1 MSRLLSRHQAFLL
14 VLAALSP
21 ALLPTSARA
30 QFALAPG
37 TYQLANGAQGTASLK
52 FVPAEAD
59 HPTLLTGVRNGQER
73 SFRCAEVAA
82 FTVDNH
88 KFSRQDGFRLRAGY
102 DAQHPGPV
110 LLELVETGPVELFY
124 YHYVAEMGASLKA
137 HVRLPV
143 LRKQGTQTF
152 FVYSPQR
159 TPGLPPGQGIG
170 TFAAALFSADPV
182 LQRRFAT
189 NVVTRADIADLV
201 RAYNSGVRLK
211 L

>member
-1 MSRLLSRHQAFLL
+1 MSRLPSKSQAFFLL
-14 VLAALSP
+14 LTALSP

-59 HPTLLTGVRNGQER
+59 HPTLVTGVRNGQER
-73 SFRCAEVAA
+73 SFRCSEVTA
-82 FTVDNH
+82 FTVDTH

-159 TPGLPPGQGIG
+159 TPGLPAGQGNG

-189 NVVTRADIADLV
+189 NAVTRPAIADLV

>member
-1 MSRLLSRHQAFLL
+1 LI
-14 VLAALSP
+14 
-21 ALLPTSARA
+21 TI
-30 QFALAPG
+30 
-37 TYQLANGAQGTASLK
+37 
-52 FVPAEAD
+52 
-59 HPTLLTGVRNGQER
+59 
-73 SFRCAEVAA
+73 
-82 FTVDNH
+82 
-88 KFSRQDGFRLRAGY
+88 SRQDGFRLRAGY

-201 RAYNSGVRLK
+201 RAYNQGVKLK

>member
-1 MSRLLSRHQAFLL
+1 MSRLLPKPQALLL
-14 VLAALSP
+14 VLVALSP
-21 ALLPTSARA
+21 FLLPNSARA

-37 TYQLANGAQGTASLK
+37 TYQLANGAQGAASLK

-59 HPTLLTGVRNGQER
+59 HPTLVTGVRNGQER

-102 DAQHPGPV
+102 DTQHPGPV
-110 LLELVETGPVELFY
+110 LLELIETGPVELFY

-159 TPGLPPGQGIG
+159 TPGLSPGQGNG
-170 TFAAALFSADPV
+170 TFAAALFGTDPV

-189 NVVTRADIADLV
+189 NAVTRTDIADLV
-201 RAYNSGVRLK
+201 RAYNQGAKLK

>member
-1 MSRLLSRHQAFLL
+1 MSRLLPKPQALL
-14 VLAALSP
+14 LALVALSP
-21 ALLPTSARA
+21 FLLPTSAHA

-37 TYQLANGAQGTASLK
+37 TYQLANGAQGAASLK

-59 HPTLLTGVRNGQER
+59 HPTLVTGVRNGQER

-102 DAQHPGPV
+102 DVQHPGPV

-159 TPGLPPGQGIG
+159 TPGLPPNQGIG
-170 TFAAALFSADPV
+170 TFAAALFGADPV

-189 NVVTRADIADLV
+189 NAVTRTDIADLV